1 MRQVLAVAVGF
12 IFLSSVPWAAAESR
26 RHDRRAAEAEV
37 RDVLSLIG
45 PMMDSLGATEAS
57 AQDGSR
63 LLTDA
68 LRSGQMDTAA
78 WASVV
83 RWVLFE
89 KEERVAAGLAR
100 ALETVALPG
109 SGPDAERWNP
119 TAQAML
125 GAFAAVLQDAEGFRR
140 QDGDAI
146 VRSLVGVAA
155 PAVAAALTEADPR
168 ALEGVRAAVQVLAP
182 AAGKDMVGPLSE
194 GLRHAEPAV
203 RSGAA
208 TALGALGPS
217 ARAAVPLLRSALD
230 DPDPGVREAAAR
242 ALARI
247 QPE

>member
-1 MRQVLAVAVGF
+1 MRQGLAVVAGF
-12 IFLSSVPWAAAESR
+12 ILLASAPWAAAESR
-26 RHDRRAAEAEV
+26 GRDLRPVDAEV
-37 RDVLSLIG
+37 ADVLTLIG
-45 PMMDSLGATEAS
+45 PMMDALGGTEAR

-63 LLTDA
+63 LLIDA

-89 KEERVAAGLAR
+89 KEERVAAGFAR
-100 ALETVALPG
+100 ALETIVLPG
-109 SGPDAERWNP
+109 SGPDAERWNA

-125 GAFAAVLQDAEGFRR
+125 GAFAAVLQDAESFHR

-155 PAVAAALTEADPR
+155 PAVAAALAEADPR
-168 ALEGVRAAVQVLAP
+168 ALESARAVVQAFAP
-182 AAGKDMVGPLSE
+182 SAARDMVGPLLA
-194 GLRHAEPAV
+194 GLAHSEPAV
-203 RSGAA
+203 RLGAV

-217 ARAAVPLLRSALD
+217 ARVAVPRLRAALD
-230 DPDPGVREAAAR
+230 DPDAEVRDAAAR